1 MNNRLQKMWCGVA
14 AMLDRLG
21 NRPRLLLL
29 LFAGIYFVGFS
40 LIASKGVISNDELFT
55 LYIARLP
62 HFRDVW
68 AALATGAE
76 QTPPLFYAVSR
87 ADIKLFGTSG
97 LALRLPEMLAF
108 FLMGAVL
115 FHIVARRTSPVYGF
129 LALLFPFMTTAFNYV
144 FEARAYALVLCFS
157 VTGLLC
163 WIWATEGR
171 HRVPALVGLAL
182 SLAAAISS
190 HYYAVLSLFPIG
202 LGEAVRTFRR
212 KKIDVGVWLA
222 LLLSLSPLV
231 AFLPLIES
239 ARKFA
244 PHFWSKPHW
253 SSIVYFY
260 DYFLLTPSVIPL
272 LAILLVVV
280 ASSVFRKPAEDT
292 SEAGTL
298 KSVPEHEIAGV
309 LGFLMIPAVGIV
321 LAKTAVGAFSDRYA
335 LPAVIGLC
343 IVIAWGLHSVLRGQR
358 VVAVGLGLL
367 LLAFLVVK
375 EVNTWRRTGAYR
387 ALQAST
393 YSFLETYARGNA
405 PIVISGPLNF
415 AELTYAPPRNLAGR
429 LTYLAD
435 PRLALQ
441 YSGTDDAEKG
451 LVEMQQWAGL
461 NVLPFHTFVASGR
474 ACYIYVDNFPD
485 QHKWTIPEL
494 RALNWRLTLV
504 AWQQDMILFRATPI
518 GKASGAGD

>member
-1 MNNRLQKMWCGVA
+1 
-14 AMLDRLG
+14 MLDRLG

-321 LAKTAVGAFSDRYA
+321 LAKTAVGAFSARRNWFVHCDRLGPSQCVA
-335 LPAVIGLC
+335 GSASGGCRAGIAAIGFPGRKGSEYLAPDRC
-343 IVIAWGLHSVLRGQR
+343 IQGIAGINV
-358 VVAVGLGLL
+358 
-367 LLAFLVVK
+367 FL
-375 EVNTWRRTGAYR
+375 
-387 ALQAST
+387 S
-393 YSFLETYARGNA
+393 
-405 PIVISGPLNF
+405 
-415 AELTYAPPRNLAGR
+415 RNLR
-429 LTYLAD
+429 
-435 PRLALQ
+435 
-441 YSGTDDAEKG
+441 
-451 LVEMQQWAGL
+451 
-461 NVLPFHTFVASGR
+461 
-474 ACYIYVDNFPD
+474 
-485 QHKWTIPEL
+485 
-494 RALNWRLTLV
+494 
-504 AWQQDMILFRATPI
+504 AWQCTDRDFGPPEFCRTHLRPSSQSCRAFDL
-518 GKASGAGD
+518 SG